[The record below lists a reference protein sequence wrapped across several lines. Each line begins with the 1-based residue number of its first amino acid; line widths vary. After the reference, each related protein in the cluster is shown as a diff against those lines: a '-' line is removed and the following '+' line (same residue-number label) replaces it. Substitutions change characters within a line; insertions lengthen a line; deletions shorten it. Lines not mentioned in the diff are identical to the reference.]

1 MHKYIS
7 IYVFVKSQK
16 PRFLNLNGGSL
27 CHPVT
32 IDRLITQSLVC
43 ASIK

>member
-1 MHKYIS
+1 MHKYFS
-7 IYVFVKSQK
+7 IYVLLRVKQ
-16 PRFLNLNGGSL
+16 PGFLNLNGGSL